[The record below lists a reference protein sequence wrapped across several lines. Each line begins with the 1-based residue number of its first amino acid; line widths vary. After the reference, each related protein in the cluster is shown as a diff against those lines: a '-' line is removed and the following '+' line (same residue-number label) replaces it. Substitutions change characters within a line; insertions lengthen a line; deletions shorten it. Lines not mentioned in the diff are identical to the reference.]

1 MSTLA
6 VVLHQNGKAHAEAS
20 CLLYAASFDQAK
32 REGVEDRAKYA
43 FNGPYSLSVQYLL
56 GLGLE
61 LMLKSAVVAFDPK
74 ADAEYLRKELG
85 HDLVASLDQAER
97 RGFKSQA
104 PHLRKLVELLRDPY
118 KQHWFRYERPDQF
131 ELPGDFDQVVETLKV
146 LEGELA
152 TKLKSANGTANAEL

>member
-1 MSTLA
+1 MSSTLA
-6 VVLHQNGKAHAEAS
+6 SVLHQNGKAHAEAS
-20 CLLYAASFDQAK
+20 CLLYSASFDQAE

-61 LMLKSAVVAFDPK
+61 LMLKSAIVAWDPK
-74 ADAEYLRKELG
+74 ATAEFLRKEVS
-85 HDLVASLDQAER
+85 HDLVTALDAAER

-104 PHLRKLVELLRDPY
+104 PHLRELVEILRDPY

-131 ELPGDFDQVVETLKV
+131 RLPGDFDQVVETLKV

-152 TKLKSANGTANAEL
+152 TKL